1 MQHLEVSS
9 KNPEEEEEEVGK
21 EECKEEEKEDDK
33 IRTTMQS
40 SIAMLHSCTHLSML
54 SCLEEE
60 EEVEEELTVVCFSR
74 V

>member
-9 KNPEEEEEEVGK
+9 KNPEEEEEEVGE
-21 EECKEEEKEDDK
+21 EECKEEEEDE

-40 SIAMLHSCTHLSML
+40 SVAMLHSCTHLPML

-60 EEVEEELTVVCFSR
+60 KKEIEEELAVVCFSR
-74 V
+74 A